1 MVAKPRILA
10 RDNAKTILTI
20 LKKIIENDEDSTSII
35 DYPVLIGSC
44 AAKWHIPSFR
54 DINDWDLIATIS
66 QSISIINEIKTSK
79 TFKYIKLVYYPGG
92 GLKIIGEFIDRYIS
106 KDESSIIFDIELV
119 SDKFNL
125 KKMKSNEVLDYD
137 EIGNNDDGYF
147 EIDKI
152 DFERIDYTQP
162 KASGLMILELCCNVE
177 DKILFPLPS
186 NFLCIVA
193 PLKILEALKT
203 SHICWPTDF
212 HKNIADLHLLR
223 DILNYKDMSIIRP
236 LCNPQRDELIE
247 FLLKTRIKETE
258 NIRGIPDVF
267 FVKYGDHPI
276 YESLKEDKSKAWMK
290 KSLFE
295 KIDYQTKLNCV
306 KEEAMAIALERYLI
320 PMTSN
325 NQETSYNMALVKICT
340 TLTKGWFRQFAVDN
354 YPQLLKLDK
363 DLLSIA
369 NDIISKYPLKQKKKL
384 ALVPDP
390 ETQAIFNGIFPYTKD
405 ISSFDEIEVNN
416 KICNVER
423 SGIKITSPVNDNVSI
438 TAIITTM
445 CKFGTECTKSTDWTA
460 SVVILPSEDLEAKS

>member
-147 EIDKI
+147 EIDKL
-152 DFERIDYTQP
+152 FL
-162 KASGLMILELCCNVE
+162 KGLI
-177 DKILFPLPS
+177 
-186 NFLCIVA
+186 
-193 PLKILEALKT
+193 
-203 SHICWPTDF
+203 
-212 HKNIADLHLLR
+212 
-223 DILNYKDMSIIRP
+223 ILNQK
-236 LCNPQRDELIE
+236 QV
-247 FLLKTRIKETE
+247 
-258 NIRGIPDVF
+258 DVF